1 MLNRTHVVPECIE
14 PESLDTPVDFGYCF
28 GMLTHLLPIQVPFR
42 MNHLTRISLLIVT
55 AWLTAAAL
63 AGCNGKNEAPL
74 FLESSR
80 KGGEAEAPVKDVPTD
95 ILSTQKAFSNVSKK
109 VTPSVVNIS
118 TISRKKAIQPFFE
131 ANPLFEDFFGGPQTR
146 QDRSLGSGFLIS
158 RDGFIVTNDHVV
170 RDAESIQVKLSNDKV
185 YDAKVIGGDQK
196 TDIAVIKINAND
208 LPAVVFGDSDKLE
221 VGQWAIAIGNP
232 FGLDRTMTV
241 GVISATG
248 RSNIGIETY
257 ENFIQTDASINPGN
271 SGGPLLNVYGEVVGI
286 NTAIVA
292 AGQGI
297 GFAIPVNMAK
307 PVFSQLIQ
315 KGSVSRGYMGV
326 TIQPVTDELAQSFG
340 LKQARGALVNDVIKG
355 GPADKAGVRQGDVIT
370 GLNGSEVKDP
380 SHLQRLVAEA
390 GIGKVA
396 KISVFRDGKALELGI
411 TLASADTAP
420 KQRQRGERSSRQQ
433 DGEADR
439 LGLVVE
445 NAGQGEG
452 VAVVEAVRG
461 GSAAD
466 AGIKRGDVIVSVN
479 RSRTAT
485 VAEYTRAIQQA
496 ARGGSATILVR
507 RGNASIYFAL
517 RVK

>member
-1 MLNRTHVVPECIE
+1 
-14 PESLDTPVDFGYCF
+14 
-28 GMLTHLLPIQVPFR
+28 
-42 MNHLTRISLLIVT
+42 MNPTSRISCLLLAVLMIT
-55 AWLTAAAL
+55 ATIC
-63 AGCNGKNEAPL
+63 GCSGKNEAPL
-74 FLESSR
+74 FLESNR

-95 ILSTQKAFSNVSKK
+95 ILSTQRAFSNVSKK

-118 TISRKKAIQPFFE
+118 TVSRKKAIQPFFE

-146 QDRSLGSGFLIS
+146 RDRSLGSGILIS
-158 RDGFIVTNDHVV
+158 KDGYIVTNDHVV

-185 YDAKVIGGDQK
+185 YDAKVVGGDQK
-196 TDIAVIKINAND
+196 TDIAVIKISAAD
-208 LPAVVFGDSDKLE
+208 LPAAVLGDSDKLE

-248 RSNIGIETY
+248 RSNMGIETY

-271 SGGPLLNVYGEVVGI
+271 SGGPLLNVYGEVIGI

-297 GFAIPVNMAK
+297 GFAIPINMAK

-315 KGSVSRGYMGV
+315 KGNVSRGYMGV

-340 LKQARGALVNDVIKG
+340 LKQTKGALVNDVIKG
-355 GPADKAGVRQGDVIT
+355 GPAEKAGVRQGDIIT

-396 KISVFRDGKALELGI
+396 KISVFRDGKKLELSI
-411 TLASADTAP
+411 TLASADAAP
-420 KQRQRGERSSRQQ
+420 KQRQRLERGGRQQ
-433 DGEADR
+433 EGEADL
-439 LGLVVE
+439 LGLIVE
-445 NAGQGEG
+445 NSEQGDG
-452 VAVVEAVRG
+452 VAVVDAVRG
-461 GSAAD
+461 GAAAE

-479 RSRTAT
+479 RKRTANI
-485 VAEYTRAIQQA
+485 AEYARVIQQSN
-496 ARGGSATILVR
+496 RGGNMTILVR
-507 RGNASIYFAL
+507 RGDASIYFAL